1 MAVVVEKAASV
12 ESAPETVWGLLVN
25 LETWKSWW
33 PGCVEAHATDHRTL
47 HEGSTIELVLQPV
60 SRKVSFKPEVDLLSE
75 GKTLSLT
82 YQSPLLQCTVVWEV
96 AEGPAGARVSLRG
109 VFKGFQ
115 VWLMGLASQNG
126 IFQHSLSGSLRGL
139 KRVAER
145 ML

>member
-1 MAVVVEKAASV
+1 MAVVVERVANV

-25 LETWKSWW
+25 LETWKRWW
-33 PGCVEAHATDHRTL
+33 PGCVEASADDHRTL
-47 HEGSTIELVLQPV
+47 HEGSKIELVLQPAG
-60 SRKVSFKPEVDLLSE
+60 RKVTFNPVVDMLSE

-82 YQSPLLQCTVVWEV
+82 HQSLFLQGTVVWEV
-96 AEGPAGARVSLRG
+96 AEGPTGARVSLRG

-126 IFQHSLSGSLRGL
+126 IFQHGLSSSLRGL
-139 KRVAER
+139 KKLAER